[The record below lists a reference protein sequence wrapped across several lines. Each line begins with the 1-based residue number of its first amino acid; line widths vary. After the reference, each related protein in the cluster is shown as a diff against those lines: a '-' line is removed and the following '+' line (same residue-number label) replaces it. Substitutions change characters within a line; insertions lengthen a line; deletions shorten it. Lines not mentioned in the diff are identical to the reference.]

1 MAAAWERGL
10 SVIEKL
16 VASAAYAA
24 DFDAHEVNLSARKSP
39 SLVAGAHMHI
49 RIIPIFRLRALV
61 RLSLVIDFERPKRDP
76 RVSTVGC

>member
-24 DFDAHEVNLSARKSP
+24 DFDAHEVNLS
-39 SLVAGAHMHI
+39 VE
-49 RIIPIFRLRALV
+49 IPVLRALTCIFGSSRFFRLRAHV
-61 RLSLVIDFERPKRDP
+61 RLSLVIDFEGPKRDP
-76 RVSTVGC
+76 RVSAVGC

>member
-1 MAAAWERGL
+1 MAAAWKRGL

-16 VASAAYAA
+16 VASAA

-39 SLVAGAHMHI
+39 SLIAGAHMHI
-49 RIIPIFRLRALV
+49 QIIPLLLPARLV
-61 RLSLVIDFERPKRDP
+61 RLSLVIDFEGPKRDP